1 MSAKKNVSFYNRR
14 GKRDNYGQPLGE
26 FDRSISFNCFRSWV
40 DSIRRE
46 RTTDPAKAADAFLV
60 LADYCLYGKEPD
72 PNTNPWGM
80 GWEAVKNGADASIK
94 NRSRYFRTKDIDK
107 REKVA
112 QYILEH
118 PSASQREVRDAVGCS
133 LGLVNE
139 VAQSLRKPMG
149 TGICSIDYNINNKPR
164 GVVLEQNTLEE
175 EPPEWEEVFGPH
187 QPDAQTGKAVPVH
200 PVIAQEGGE
209 AY

>member
-26 FDRSISFNCFRSWV
+26 FDRSISFNCFRPWV
-40 DSIRRE
+40 ESIRRE
-46 RTTDPAKAADAFLV
+46 RATDPAKAADAFLV
-60 LADYCLYGKEPD
+60 LADYCLYSKEPD

-94 NRSRYFRTKDIDK
+94 NRSRSFGTKDMNK
-107 REKVA
+107 REKIK

-118 PSASQREVRDAVGCS
+118 PDASQRNVKDATECS

-139 VAQSLRKPMG
+139 VAKSLRKSMDTG
-149 TGICSIDYNINNKPR
+149 TCSNDYNSNNKPR
-164 GVVLEQNTLEE
+164 GLVLEQNALEE

-187 QPDAQTGKAVPVH
+187 QPDAQAGKAVPVH
-200 PVIAQEGGE
+200 PAIAQKGGE